1 MGLCYVVSSRL
12 WNRQAY
18 CVANQPSSF
27 ALDLDR
33 TNISQANADNFLD
46 DLKLT
51 TDDFNL
57 GNTVFKLA
65 FLCAGMGRIRCSSNA
80 ADTLQELPS
89 QLVSKRLGPDVWI
102 PIQMCAWS
110 IVAMS
115 QFWLSGKSSFIATR
129 CALAQ
134 ELERY

>member
-1 MGLCYVVSSRL
+1 MA
-12 WNRQAY
+12 NR
-18 CVANQPSSF
+18 PSSF

-65 FLCAGMGRIRCSSNA
+65 FLCAGMSRIGCSCNST
-80 ADTLQELPS
+80 DTLQELPS

-102 PIQMCAWS
+102 PIQMCTWS
-110 IVAMS
+110 AIAMS
-115 QFWLSGKSSFIATR
+115 QFWLNGKGSFIATR
-129 CALAQ
+129 YAPSQ
-134 ELERY
+134 EIEPC